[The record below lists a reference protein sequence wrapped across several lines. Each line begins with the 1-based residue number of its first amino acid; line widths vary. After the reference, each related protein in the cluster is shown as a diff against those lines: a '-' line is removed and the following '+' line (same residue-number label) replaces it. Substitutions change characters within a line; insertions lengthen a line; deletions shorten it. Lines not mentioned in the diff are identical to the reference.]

1 MLSET
6 EGIVY
11 SKLLM
16 RTGKRGNPERGG
28 GLQHGD
34 GSGPEQSRA
43 LRTRTCSNMRAA
55 SVLLSKAERVPER
68 MKAKE
73 RKGSGQKNTLRM
85 LLDGSIF

>member
-28 GLQHGD
+28 GLEQEG
-34 GSGPEQSRA
+34 GSGAEQSTGG
-43 LRTRTCSNMRAA
+43 LRTCSNMRAA
-55 SVLLSKAERVPER
+55 SFLLSKAERVPER
-68 MKAKE
+68 MKGKQ
-73 RKGSGQKNTLRM
+73 RKGLGKIIHSGCC
-85 LLDGSIF
+85 